1 MIGLE
6 ERRPV
11 KRTSSLAVLLAAL
24 ALVSACSTPIGVV
37 RGDRHSMYRTLT
49 SSVLSTG
56 SPSGASEQILNR
68 LGLAA
73 RFAEEPEAVLAELR
87 GTGTGL
93 SRDWLFAL
101 AELSFACAE
110 KTHKQEY
117 YLAAAV
123 YAYAFMLPTE
133 GAPSGIDPRVRL
145 AANIYNLGLALGL
158 ASADGD
164 TVVLEAGPRP
174 LPFGRLDI
182 TVKPDGFRWGGYRF
196 SRFIPVAEFEPRGL
210 LNNYRQAGV
219 GAPLAAEV
227 TPTGEGAT
235 ATAVLDRIPSRVKV
249 PVTAFL
255 RIDKPDDGIASGT
268 VRGQL
273 ELYPAD
279 AARTVTVEGRTV
291 PLELAPSATLA
302 YMLEGAPVWHTEI
315 AGFLSAERSVFPGG
329 LGLRHP
335 YRRGRIPVVFI
346 HGTASS
352 PARWAPMVNELE
364 NDPVLRDRMQFWFFT
379 YNTSNPILL
388 SAAELRAALRKVVS
402 EIDPDGRDPA
412 LRDMVLIGHSQGGI
426 IARLMVT
433 DSGSRFWDNVSKE
446 PLDELTMTP
455 EVREIVKTMMFFEAL
470 PFVKQVIF
478 VSTPHKGSYRVTGF
492 VLDLI
497 RRLVTLPVTI
507 VKGAADVVREN
518 PGAVSREVLGS
529 IPTAVDNM
537 RPGHRFVRTLS
548 SSPIAPWVTTH
559 SIIAVRGVG
568 PPNGQTDG
576 VVAYESAHLGGV
588 ASEKIVRSGHS
599 TQGTPETIEEVRR
612 ILRDV
617 AAGR

>member
-1 MIGLE
+1 MK
-6 ERRPV
+6 RR
-11 KRTSSLAVLLAAL
+11 SSLAVLLVAL
-24 ALVSACSTPIGVV
+24 ALGSACSTPIGVI
-37 RGDRHSMYRTLT
+37 RGDRQSMYRTLT
-49 SSVLSTG
+49 SSVLATG
-56 SPSGASEQILNR
+56 SPSGASEQVLNR
-68 LGLAA
+68 LGLAT
-73 RFAEEPEAVLAELR
+73 RFEDEPETVLAELR

-93 SRDWLFAL
+93 SRDRLFAL

-110 KTHKQEY
+110 KNRKQEY

-145 AANIYNLGLALGL
+145 AADIYNLGLTLGL
-158 ASADGD
+158 ASAGGD
-164 TVVLEAGPRP
+164 TVVLEAAPRP

-182 TVKPDGFRWGGYRF
+182 TVKPDDFLWGGYRF
-196 SRFIPVAEFEPRGL
+196 SRFIPVVEFEPRGL

-235 ATAVLDRIPSRVKV
+235 ATAVRDRIPPRVKV

-255 RIDKPDDGIASGT
+255 RIEKPDEGIASGT

-273 ELYPAD
+273 ELYAAD
-279 AARTVTVEGRTV
+279 AARTVTVEGRAV

-302 YMLEGAPVWHTEI
+302 YMLEGAPVWHTEL

-335 YRRGRIPVVFI
+335 YRPGRIPVVFI

-379 YNTSNPILL
+379 YNTSNPILF
-388 SAAELRAALRKVVS
+388 SAAELRAALRKVRS

-412 LRDMVLIGHSQGGI
+412 LSDLVLIGHSQGGL

-433 DSGSRFWDNVSKE
+433 DSGDRFWSNVSKE
-446 PLDELTMTP
+446 PLDELKMTP
-455 EVREIVKTMMFFEAL
+455 EIREIVRTSLFFEPLA
-470 PFVKQVIF
+470 FVKQVIF
-478 VSTPHKGSYRVTGF
+478 ISTPHRGSYRVTGF
-492 VLDLI
+492 VLDLV
-497 RRLVTLPVTI
+497 RRFVTLPATI
-507 VKGAADVVREN
+507 VKGAADIAKEN
-518 PGAVSREVLGS
+518 PGAIPREVLGS
-529 IPTAVDNM
+529 TPTAVDNM
-537 RPGHRFVRTLS
+537 LPGQRFVRTLS
-548 SSPIAPWVTTH
+548 SSPIAPWVSTH

-576 VVAYESAHLGGV
+576 VVAYESAHLDGV
-588 ASEKIVRSGHS
+588 ASEKIVHSGHS
-599 TQGTPETIEEVRR
+599 TQGTPATIEEVRR
-612 ILRDV
+612 ILRGV
-617 AAGR
+617 VTGR

>member
-1 MIGLE
+1 M
-6 ERRPV
+6 
-11 KRTSSLAVLLAAL
+11 KQTSGVAVLLGVLVL
-24 ALVSACSTPIGVV
+24 ASACSTPIGVV
-37 RGDRHSMYRTLT
+37 RGDRHTMYRTLT

-56 SPSGASEQILNR
+56 GPSGASEQVLNR
-68 LGLAA
+68 LGLAQ
-73 RFAEEPEAVLAELR
+73 RFEDEPEAVLAELR

-93 SRDWLFAL
+93 SRDRLFAL

-110 KTHKQEY
+110 KSLKQEY

-145 AANIYNLGLALGL
+145 AADIYNLGLTLGL

-164 TVVLEAGPRP
+164 TVVLEAGARP
-174 LPFGRLDI
+174 LPFGQLDI
-182 TVKPDGFRWGGYRF
+182 SVKPDGFLWGGYRF
-196 SRFIPVAEFEPRGL
+196 YRFIPVAEFEPRGL

-235 ATAVLDRIPSRVKV
+235 ATAVRDRIPPRVKV

-255 RIDKPDDGIASGT
+255 RIENPDEGIASGT

-329 LGLRHP
+329 LGLLHP
-335 YRRGRIPVVFI
+335 YRPGRIPVVFI

-352 PARWAPMVNELE
+352 PARWAPMLNELE
-364 NDPVLRDRMQFWFFT
+364 NDPVLRDRLQFWFFT
-379 YNTSNPILL
+379 YNTSNPILI
-388 SAAELRAALRKVVS
+388 SAKELRDALHKVLQ

-412 LRDMVLIGHSQGGI
+412 LRDMVLIGHSQGGL

-433 DSGSRFWDNVSKE
+433 DSGDRFWSNVSKE
-446 PLDELTMTP
+446 PLDELKMTP
-455 EVREIVKTMMFFEAL
+455 EIREIVRTSLFFEPLA
-470 PFVKQVIF
+470 FVKQVIF
-478 VSTPHKGSYRVTGF
+478 ISTPHRGSYRVTGF
-492 VLDLI
+492 VLDLV
-497 RRLVTLPVTI
+497 RRFVTLPATI
-507 VKGAADVVREN
+507 VKGAADIAKEN
-518 PGAVSREVLGS
+518 PGAIPREVLGS
-529 IPTAVDNM
+529 TPTAVDNM
-537 RPGHRFVRTLS
+537 LPGQRFVRTLS
-548 SSPIAPWVTTH
+548 SSSIAPWVTTH

-576 VVAYESAHLGGV
+576 VVAYESAHLDGV
-588 ASEKIVRSGHS
+588 ASEKIVHSGHS
-599 TQGTPETIEEVRR
+599 TQGTPATIEEVRR
-612 ILRDV
+612 ILRGV
-617 AAGR
+617 VTGR

>member
-1 MIGLE
+1 
-6 ERRPV
+6 V
-11 KRTSSLAVLLAAL
+11 KRRSSLAVLLAAL
-24 ALVSACSTPIGVV
+24 ALGSACSTPIGVI
-37 RGDRHSMYRTLT
+37 RGDRQSMYRTLT
-49 SSVLSTG
+49 SSVLATG

-68 LGLAA
+68 LGLAT
-73 RFAEEPEAVLAELR
+73 RFEDEPEAVLAELR
-87 GTGTGL
+87 GTGAGL
-93 SRDWLFAL
+93 SRDRLFAL

-110 KTHKQEY
+110 KKRKQEY

-145 AANIYNLGLALGL
+145 AADIYNLGLTLGL
-158 ASADGD
+158 ASAEGD
-164 TVVLEAGPRP
+164 TVVLEAGSRP

-182 TVKPDGFRWGGYRF
+182 TVKPDDFLWGGYRF

-210 LNNYRQAGV
+210 LNNYRQPGV

-235 ATAVLDRIPSRVKV
+235 ATAVRDRIPPKVKV

-255 RIDKPDDGIASGT
+255 RIEKPDEGIVSGT
-268 VRGQL
+268 VRGEL

-302 YMLEGAPVWHTEI
+302 YMLEGAPIWHTEI

-329 LGLRHP
+329 LGMRHP
-335 YRRGRIPVVFI
+335 YRPGRIPVVFI

-352 PARWAPMVNELE
+352 AARWASMVNELE
-364 NDPVLRDRMQFWFFT
+364 NDPVLRDRVQIWFFT
-379 YNTSNPILL
+379 YNTSNPILF
-388 SAAELRAALRKVVS
+388 SAEQLRAALRKVLS

-412 LRDMVLIGHSQGGI
+412 LRDMVLIGHSQGGL

-446 PLDELTMTP
+446 PLDELKMTP
-455 EVREIVKTMMFFEAL
+455 EIREIVQTSLFFEPLA
-470 PFVKQVIF
+470 FVKQVIF
-478 VSTPHKGSYRVTGF
+478 ICTPHRGSYRVTGF
-492 VLDLI
+492 VLDLV
-497 RRLVTLPVTI
+497 RRFVTLPATI
-507 VKGAADVVREN
+507 VKGAADIAKEN
-518 PGAVSREVLGS
+518 PGAIPSEVLGS
-529 IPTAVDNM
+529 TPTAVDNM
-537 RPGHRFVRTLS
+537 LPGQRFVRTLS

-576 VVAYESAHLGGV
+576 VVAYESARLDGV

-599 TQGTPETIEEVRR
+599 TQGTPATIEEVRR
-612 ILRDV
+612 ILRGV
-617 AAGR
+617 VTGR